1 MGVKVDGKYR
11 QLNANLLQIENEF
24 YSPVRPKRVAKS
36 GEQPTAALRRDG
48 IEYVEIRSLDINPF
62 DPSGINQNTMRFIEA
77 FLIYCLVEDSPKLD
91 ETALIQISQNH
102 TGTAKYG
109 RDPDF
114 RLLRNG
120 RPVPLRAWASEIVSN
135 VLAVAEVIDGDDTTQ
150 SYTDSV
156 RLMQKLV
163 ENPEETPS
171 ARMLADLEESRS
183 SFFEFCIDYTAG
195 RRQE

>member
-1 MGVKVDGKYR
+1 LCKSFAGAAAAGLKPLGTDTYFEPHGTSLRMSDLGYSNQNQSKINISLNSLKEYVDDLSMAIRTPEPTYEEMGVKVDGKYR

-114 RLLRNG
+114 RLLRNAKAIPTLFG
-120 RPVPLRAWASEIVSN
+120 
-135 VLAVAEVIDGDDTTQ
+135 
-150 SYTDSV
+150 
-156 RLMQKLV
+156 
-163 ENPEETPS
+163 
-171 ARMLADLEESRS
+171 
-183 SFFEFCIDYTAG
+183 
-195 RRQE
+195 